1 MSRLQPS
8 NYISVIAAHICLKSD
23 CLANAYGNSPLFTF
37 RQFSRGT
44 AAMLLRRFRND
55 RRANVAPI
63 FALAIVPVIGLVGM
77 AVDYSR
83 GNSMKAAVQA
93 ALDATAL
100 AMARTAPN
108 LTAAQLQQ
116 QSSDMFFAQF
126 NRSDAKNVVVT
137 ASYDTA

>member
-1 MSRLQPS
+1 M
-8 NYISVIAAHICLKSD
+8 
-23 CLANAYGNSPLFTF
+23 
-37 RQFSRGT
+37 FSRFF
-44 AAMLLRRFRND
+44 AD
-55 RRANVAPI
+55 RRGNVAAI
-63 FALAIVPVIGLVGM
+63 FAIAIIPVVGLTGM

-83 GNSMKAAVQA
+83 GNSMKVAVQA

-126 NRSDAKNVVVT
+126 NRPDAKNVIVT
-137 ASYDTA
+137 ASYSTTDGSAL